1 MVCTRLF
8 GQLRGSDQI
17 RSGISA
23 ASMLTGVTIDGV
35 ASASNAA
42 VNELHASLF
51 PLARAKKTS
60 DIIPDIAGGEH
71 QPAAKK
77 RRFARGAGGK

>member
-17 RSGISA
+17 RSGIAA
-23 ASMLTGVTIDGV
+23 ASALTGVTIEGV
-35 ASASNAA
+35 AAASGAD
-42 VNELHASLF
+42 VKGLHASVF

-60 DIIPDIAGGEH
+60 DVIPDILEGEH